1 MSDLTKA
8 EFFGAQGAEHVY
20 IATPAHT
27 ICSNF
32 HISLVR
38 SIPLLMRAGLT
49 VTYAHLAHH
58 CHVDD
63 ARNLLVA
70 DFLAS
75 TATDLLFWDADVAAA
90 PGAALRLLK
99 FDTDIVGGA
108 YPLKDNSGKFPVRL
122 TGFDDQAQPEL
133 LEAVMM
139 PTGFLRIRRNVFETL
154 LAFEFE
160 SMERIPVVKMDGTEA
175 ALFFGR
181 DYLVAEG
188 STPHDT
194 TFERIGGDA
203 NFCRRAREAGFKVW
217 CDPSLMFTHQG
228 PVNFT
233 GRLSDE
239 IKREREHRVFMEE
252 NTVEIADAAE

>member
-1 MSDLTKA
+1 MSELTKS
-8 EFFGAQGAEHVY
+8 EFFGVPGAKHIY

-27 ICSNF
+27 IHSNF
-32 HISLVR
+32 HVSLIR
-38 SIPLLMRAGLT
+38 SIPILMRAGVT
-49 VTYAHLAHH
+49 VTYAHLSGHP
-58 CHVDD
+58 HVDD

-70 DFLAS
+70 DFLKS
-75 TATDLLFWDADVAAA
+75 TATDLLFIDADVAAA
-90 PGAALRLLK
+90 PGAALRLLG
-99 FDTDIVGGA
+99 FDVDIVGGA
-108 YPLKDNSGKFPVRL
+108 YPLKDSGVKFPVRL

-188 STPHDT
+188 STPQDT
-194 TFERIGGDA
+194 AFERIGGDA

-239 IKREREHRVFMEE
+239 MRREREMRIFMAE
-252 NTVEIADAAE
+252 NTIGEAAQ